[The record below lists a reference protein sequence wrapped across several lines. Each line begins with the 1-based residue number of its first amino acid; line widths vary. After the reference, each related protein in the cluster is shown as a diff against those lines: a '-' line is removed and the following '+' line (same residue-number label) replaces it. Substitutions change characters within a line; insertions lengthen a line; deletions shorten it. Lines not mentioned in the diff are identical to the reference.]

1 MNFNCQWP
9 ASGCLQLLVLTTT
22 AVTTSASVAVTQA
35 PTINGSLT
43 VHWQLSATDRA
54 SYWHSDSK

>member
-9 ASGCLQLLVLTTT
+9 ASECLQLLTTT
-22 AVTTSASVAVTQA
+22 AVTTVPVGSDSGSNLN
-35 PTINGSLT
+35 NGSLT